1 MTLFENILID
11 SYRKLEEINRKFDV
25 IGDSIDPKNP
35 IVSNKE
41 HFLKICEGIVDKLD
55 NVKSNILKINNIV
68 K

>member
-11 SYRKLEEINRKFDV
+11 SYRKLEEINHKFDV

-41 HFLKICEGIVDKLD
+41 EFIKICEGIIEKLD
-55 NVKSNILKINNIV
+55 NVKSNIIRINNIV